1 MGDGDEIERAEETGG
16 DEGTGI
22 RKGKRQREK
31 SWMSDVERR
40 RREEKKTRK
49 EIWREGQI
57 R

>member
-16 DEGTGI
+16 DEGKGI

-40 RREEKKTRK
+40 RRE
-49 EIWREGQI
+49 
-57 R
+57 